1 MKSIGNSLI
10 RTIRMIP
17 RKGSYF
23 CYMLINII
31 SSVCSP
37 FASAILISIIVKNFE
52 DDISVFSLLL
62 PLLFIFFVNTVNML
76 FSAKMEKRNFLFRL
90 SLVSKLIEK
99 STRLDISFLESK
111 EGKSAHTEAKRA
123 VLEGNNVG
131 IEIFLNK
138 FVSLIVSVI
147 CVLIELVIIF
157 QVSIIA
163 TIILLVSVIAIVYIN
178 FKIEKKDE
186 LVQKDLSECYG
197 EIEELDENVIE
208 EKNQKDIYS
217 YSVGDLFR
225 EKYKKKRE
233 MVLKHW
239 KRSSRLYVQGESLSI
254 LLSLIRELLIGII
267 LFQLLEKGEISLA
280 YFLFVMSS
288 TVYFKDWQ
296 DSLLYDFQ
304 DIFQNNLIVR
314 HFLDFLS
321 IPNTYLENLTNESLP
336 NINSIEL
343 QNVSYSYDGDENVIS
358 NINVHIRKGEKIAL
372 VGMNGAGK
380 TTLAKILLGIY
391 SPSSG
396 ALKVNGKN
404 IRNYSLEDYK
414 KHFASSFQK
423 NIVFPFTIKENIT
436 CVYKNECDDEM
447 FDKSINT
454 AKIKDLV
461 LSMKYG
467 FDSNLTKELDNEGIE
482 LSGGQL
488 QRLLL
493 ARTMYQ
499 DSDIVILDEPTS
511 ALDPIIES
519 EIFNAYKAI
528 LKDKTAIFITHKL
541 ISVKNCDR
549 IYVIQ
554 DGKIT
559 EAGTH
564 DELMKNENI
573 YYNLY
578 TTQAEQYIEHNRKVE
593 K

>member
-1 MKSIGNSLI
+1 M
-10 RTIRMIP
+10 
-17 RKGSYF
+17 
-23 CYMLINII
+23 
-31 SSVCSP
+31 
-37 FASAILISIIVKNFE
+37 
-52 DDISVFSLLL
+52 
-62 PLLFIFFVNTVNML
+62 
-76 FSAKMEKRNFLFRL
+76 
-90 SLVSKLIEK
+90 
-99 STRLDISFLESK
+99 
-111 EGKSAHTEAKRA
+111 
-123 VLEGNNVG
+123 
-131 IEIFLNK
+131 
-138 FVSLIVSVI
+138 
-147 CVLIELVIIF
+147 
-157 QVSIIA
+157 
-163 TIILLVSVIAIVYIN
+163 
-178 FKIEKKDE
+178 
-186 LVQKDLSECYG
+186 
-197 EIEELDENVIE
+197 
-208 EKNQKDIYS
+208 
-217 YSVGDLFR
+217 
-225 EKYKKKRE
+225 
-233 MVLKHW
+233 
-239 KRSSRLYVQGESLSI
+239 
-254 LLSLIRELLIGII
+254 
-267 LFQLLEKGEISLA
+267 
-280 YFLFVMSS
+280 
-288 TVYFKDWQ
+288 
-296 DSLLYDFQ
+296 
-304 DIFQNNLIVR
+304 
-314 HFLDFLS
+314 
-321 IPNTYLENLTNESLP
+321 
-336 NINSIEL
+336 
-343 QNVSYSYDGDENVIS
+343 IS

-519 EIFNAYKAI
+519 EIFNAYKTI

-541 ISVKNCDR
+541 ISVKSCDR